1 MRRSLAL
8 LGRGSSQESVL
19 RERGEESTESGYE
32 RCGDMVAVLLV
43 VAESERERER
53 EEKRGEV

>member
-32 RCGDMVAVLLV
+32 RCGDMVA
-43 VAESERERER
+43 ESERERER